1 MNNTLSGAR
10 THSIPTFAE
19 HYEREVDSSVDAL
32 TSVIEPILILTLGLV
47 IGAILV
53 AIYLPMFDL
62 VTVIE

>member
-10 THSIPTFAE
+10 THSIPTVDE

-47 IGAILV
+47 IGALLV